1 MKKNIFTVIIFAL
14 TLVNVVLSAF
24 IIFTI
29 VPTVKKN
36 NVLVNQISSLVN
48 LELEGKMPEEEEEQ
62 TVVPKDIEPH
72 KIEMETTTKTNLK
85 RGSDNRLHYAIYDS
99 ITLSLNKKSED
110 YKTAKASIEK
120 NESIIIDKINDILSS
135 YTIDVADSKRDEI
148 KEKALKSIQEYFQT
162 EDFIYNISIG
172 NLVFQ

>member
-24 IIFTI
+24 IVFTI

-36 NVLVNQISSLVN
+36 NILVNQISSLVN
-48 LELEGKMPEEEEEQ
+48 LELEGKMPEEEETQ

-85 RGSDNRLHYAIYDS
+85 RGSDNRLHYALYDS